1 VNTKV
6 IGLLSWYQEAP
17 SWLAAT
23 VSSFGKVIDH
33 LVAVDGPYAAFP
45 HNGRVRSDP
54 EQVEVIQRTCD
65 AMGIGL
71 TLYQPTEAY
80 FGNEVEKRSL
90 AFDLALLAANGTQ
103 DWIWVFDAD
112 EVLTKVPADFRT
124 RLDCIEADAV
134 EVTLATH
141 QTYEDAGG
149 DLDKV
154 IPLPTDSQHDL
165 RMIFRALPGLRVVGR
180 HDCYAAG
187 PEDDP
192 TVLWG
197 PTTYPVVPAH
207 RVAGVEVEH
216 RTHRRAAHR
225 KQQSHDYYRTRDA
238 LGLERTGVRL
248 METPDGRME
257 VVA

>member
-1 VNTKV
+1 MNSKV

-45 HNGRVRSDP
+45 HNGRIKSDP

-71 TLYQPTEAY
+71 TLYQPTEA
-80 FGNEVEKRSL
+80 FRGNEVEKRSL
-90 AFDLALLAANGTQ
+90 CFDLALAAAGGPD

-112 EVLTKVPADFRT
+112 EVLTKYPHDLRT
-124 RLDCIEADAV
+124 RLSCIERDAV
-134 EVTLATH
+134 EVTLTSH
-141 QTYEDAGG
+141 QSYEDAG
-149 DLDKV
+149 DLGEV
-154 IPLPTDSQHDL
+154 IALPTDSRHDL
-165 RMIFRALPGLRVVGR
+165 RMIFRALPGLRVLGR
-180 HDCYAAG
+180 HDCYVAG
-187 PEDDP
+187 PSDDP
-192 TVLWG
+192 VFLWG
-197 PTTYPVVPAH
+197 PTTLPVVDAF
-207 RVAGVEVEH
+207 RIGDVEVEH
-216 RTHRRAAHR
+216 RTARRAAQR

-238 LGLERTGVRL
+238 LGLERTGVRV

>member
-1 VNTKV
+1 MNSRV

-33 LVAVDGPYAAFP
+33 LIAVDGPYAAYP
-45 HNGRVRSDP
+45 HNGRIKSDP

-71 TLYQPTEAY
+71 TLYQPTEAF

-90 AFDLALLAANGTQ
+90 AFQLALAASRGTQ

-112 EVLTKVPADFRT
+112 EVLTKYPADLRT
-124 RLDCIEADAV
+124 RLDVIERDVV
-134 EVTLATH
+134 EVSLTTH
-141 QTYEDAGG
+141 QTYEEAGG
-149 DLDKV
+149 DIEKI
-154 IPLPTDSQHDL
+154 IPLPTDSTHDL
-165 RMIFRALPGLRVVGR
+165 RMIFRALPNLRVVGR
-180 HDCYAAG
+180 HDVYVAG
-187 PEDDP
+187 PDNDP
-192 TVLWG
+192 TYLWG
-197 PTTYPVVPAH
+197 PTTYPVELAT
-207 RVAGVEVEH
+207 RAAGVEVEH

-225 KQQSHDYYRTRDA
+225 KQASHDYYRTRDA
-238 LGLERTGVRL
+238 LGLERTGVRM

-257 VVA
+257 VVV